1 VTAPA
6 TGDPSSRRE
15 RMVLAAGLGA
25 AYAAFA
31 ATFRGPRDRFWQ
43 RMTATGL
50 SLGALALATEP
61 DLRRLRPRP
70 RDVALGLGSA
80 AGLYVVFQVGDRLAR
95 RILPKGGEEIDAIY
109 GLRSLRPRGE
119 IAARLVTVIA
129 PAEELFWR
137 GFVNGRLGRSLGR
150 WRGAALGSA
159 LYGGAHV
166 VTGNLTL
173 TGAAST
179 AGAYWSAL
187 HAAGLSLPALV
198 VSHIAWD
205 VWTFLVAP
213 TSTPTTS
220 AVES

>member
-1 VTAPA
+1 MT
-6 TGDPSSRRE
+6 
-15 RMVLAAGLGA
+15 
-25 AYAAFA
+25 
-31 ATFRGPRDRFWQ
+31 RDR
-43 RMTATGL
+43 L

-61 DLRRLRPRP
+61 DLRRLRPRR

-80 AGLYVVFQVGDRLAR
+80 AGLYGVFQVGDRLAR
-95 RILPKGGEEIDAIY
+95 RIIPKGGEEIDEIY

-119 IAARLVTVIA
+119 IAARLATVIG

-137 GFVNGRLGRSLGR
+137 GFVHARLGRSLGR

-173 TGAAST
+173 TGAASA

-187 HAAGLSLPALV
+187 HAAGVPLPALV

-205 VWTFLVAP
+205 VWIFLIAP
-213 TSTPTTS
+213 TSGPASDAT
-220 AVES
+220 AN